1 MKKLLFFIGILF
13 FSIAVQ
19 AQIVVNENPYPLIVC
34 DDDNDGYAYFDLHLA
49 DADITLGNNSLFVT
63 YHQTFFDAQASINA
77 LISPYMN
84 TTPYSDMVFAR
95 AYDSANDIFAIVE
108 LDLLVVENLPI
119 PQPVDLFQTD
129 DNGDGLAIFDLTEN
143 DAIVMGG
150 LNPSY
155 FTVSYYE
162 TEANAEIG
170 QSVIATPMAYQNI
183 GNPQTIYVRVENMDG
198 SCDAIA
204 SFIISVGTLSTDS
217 FGFENLNVFPNPTS
231 GNITIQSSQL
241 TSETIISVYDILGK
255 MLLSEKILPQ
265 NSAVSLNIS
274 SFENGVY
281 FVKTSSEGNVAVQK
295 LIKK

>member
-19 AQIVVNENPYPLIVC
+19 AQIGVNENPYPLIVC
-34 DDDNDGYAYFDLHLA
+34 DDDNDGYAYFDLHQA

-84 TTPYSDMVFAR
+84 TIQFMDMVYAR
-95 AYDSANDIFAIVE
+95 AHDSEQDIFAIVE
-108 LDLLVVENLPI
+108 LDLLVIEDLPI
-119 PQPVDLFQTD
+119 LQPVDLFQTD

-143 DAIVMGG
+143 DVIVLEG

-155 FTVSYYE
+155 FIVSYYE

-170 QSVIATPMAYQNI
+170 ESVIATPTAYQNI
-183 GNPQTIYVRVENMDG
+183 ENPQTIYVRVESTDG

-204 SFIISVGTLSTDS
+204 SFLISTDTLSIDS

-231 GNITIQSSQL
+231 GSVTIQSAQL
-241 TSETIISVYDILGK
+241 TSETTISVYDILGK

-274 SFENGVY
+274 SFDNGVY